1 MEQEFR
7 RRKRKG
13 LRQLLG
19 NLLLSAFILF
29 LLLCPA
35 SLEND
40 VKPMGVAEILKRTTV
55 ESPSPTIKSIR
66 FIIRSTVTFV
76 NNGSSTWSLTEEDKA
91 IGFFMNNSWQ
101 TVLLINHSHPLETIA
116 EDEDDNLV
124 AILDLQR
131 YLEPGEKLTYSVSYD
146 ILSKPRIIA
155 DLDESNSGT
164 VDEIPEY
171 LREKYCTSESPWL
184 TDNED
189 IRKTASKIAGNETRV
204 LTVIKKFVAWIW
216 ENIRYPSQ
224 PHEVPFYPNE
234 TLENKEGDC
243 DDQAILF
250 ITFCRIYG
258 IPSFIQVGCVHLPRF
273 YANTTAWNEH
283 VRHELKQI
291 GWHGWAMAYIPPWGW
306 LPIDLTF
313 VMGSLDDSINAIKN
327 GAVTLQ
333 ETIQY
338 MNISKT
344 DYVASTRTY
353 RNFLQQNN
361 FCLYSTDEMIMT
373 LLGDLNGDFVVN
385 ILDIAIVAELFGS
398 KAGEPAWNDMA
409 DVAEPYG
416 LINIIDV
423 AQVAVD
429 FGKTV

>member
-1 MEQEFR
+1 M
-7 RRKRKG
+7 KRKG
-13 LRQLLG
+13 LRQFLR
-19 NLLLSAFILF
+19 NFLLSAFILL

-35 SLEND
+35 TREND
-40 VKPMGVAEILKRTTV
+40 VKTTGATDILKRITF
-55 ESPSPTIKSIR
+55 ESSSPNVKSVR

-76 NNGSSTWSLTEEDKA
+76 NNGTSMWNLTEADRA
-91 IGFFMNNSWQ
+91 ISLFMNNSWQ
-101 TVLLINHSHPLETIA
+101 TVLLVNHSHPLEAIA
-116 EDEDDNLV
+116 ENEDDNLA

-131 YLEPGEKLTYSVSYD
+131 RLEPGQNLTYSVSYHVF
-146 ILSKPRIIA
+146 SKHRRIPS
-155 DLDESNSGT
+155 LNESISGT
-164 VDEIPEY
+164 GDEIPEY

-189 IRKTASKIAGNETRV
+189 IRETACEIAGNETRV

-234 TLENKEGDC
+234 TLKNKEGDC

-250 ITFCRIYG
+250 VTFCRIYG
-258 IPSFIQVGCVHLPRF
+258 IPSFIQVGCIHLPRF
-273 YANTTAWNEH
+273 YANTTAWNGH
-283 VRHELKQI
+283 LRNELKQI
-291 GWHGWAMAYIPPWGW
+291 GWHGWAMAYVPPWGW

-313 VMGSLDDSINAIKN
+313 VMGSLDDPINAIKK

-333 ETIQY
+333 KTIQY

-344 DYVASTRTY
+344 DYVASTRIY

-373 LLGDLNGDFVVN
+373 FLGDLNCDFVVN

-423 AQVAVD
+423 AKVATE